1 MQSLGHACIFCT
13 SNPRGHT
20 TFFVAYVV
28 SGNSLSFGRFFLNI
42 FSTCSNPLS
51 GTTLSVFQFNNSNTV
66 PRFVMPS
73 SQLGYNLFCDPLT
86 CDRTSA
92 SPFHFHTASLHQQ

>member
-1 MQSLGHACIFCT
+1 MQSLGHACIFCS
-13 SNPRGHT
+13 SNPRGHM

-42 FSTCSNPLS
+42 FNTCSNDLS
-51 GTTLSVFQFNNSNTV
+51 GTTLSAFHCSNSITL
-66 PRFVMPS
+66 PSFVVPS

-92 SPFHFHTASLHQQ
+92 SPCHFHTVSLHQQ